1 MPHWTSSPTV
11 RGASDYEDPRFAV
24 GGTQETVKRR
34 GYNSMW
40 VSAWILP
47 TLRTWKSLPTFCL
60 QVRFSP
66 SPLPP
71 HCTPDPWAR
80 PTTLLLLVLMSWT
93 TLLRWNHTHSICL
106 FVKSIFH
113 LSWHPQESSTLKY
126 STGLPS
132 LSKLDNSPSYVHTT
146 CCLFVHPQ
154 MDTQV
159 ASALRLP
166 NSSMN
171 MSLQIS
177 VLVSAFNS
185 CGYIPSSEIAGSY
198 GDSIDKYFFRNHNT
212 VFHKSLLFFGH
223 HFAFSPAVHKFSN
236 FSTSLPALVSFWG
249 FNVLI
254 ATILSSLKAKNNF
267 CHKPPWSH
275 AHNFQNPLHSGCCY

>member
-11 RGASDYEDPRFAV
+11 RGASDYADPRFAV
-24 GGTQETVKRR
+24 GGTQETVKHR
-34 GYNSMW
+34 GYNSMRA
-40 VSAWILP
+40 SAWILP

-60 QVRFSP
+60 QLRFSP
-66 SPLPP
+66 CPLPP
-71 HCTPDPWAR
+71 HRTPDPWAR
-80 PTTLLLLVLMSWT
+80 PPPFCFWSLRTGLLFLGGIT
-93 TLLRWNHTHSICL
+93 HTVSVFLWRAYFTYHG
-106 FVKSIFH
+106 
-113 LSWHPQESSTLKY
+113 LSQESSTLKY

-166 NSSMN
+166 NNSVN

-177 VLVSAFNS
+177 VLVPAFNS

-223 HFAFSPAVHKFSN
+223 HFTFPPAVHKFSN

-254 ATILSSLKAKNNF
+254 AAILLSLKAKNNF

-275 AHNFQNPLHSGCCY
+275 VHNFQNPLHSGCCY